1 MKSLLL
7 TILVLCIT
15 TSCSFKQV
23 YDYGAA
29 VPAVTGLTP
38 AHSFERNARWVLSQ
52 DSSFYVALSVSEH
65 GREDDIQSLASLSAD
80 DEVVVQIH
88 NAVTDVLAV
97 QIGRRF
103 PRVMRSQQIESLFS
117 ARQSALQNRI
127 DFVIYPRL
135 LVWED
140 TVGTWSEIAHVLRV
154 RETSQ
159 ASSAFGLDRARLHLT
174 VMDSTSGRILDVV
187 SIDTRAGVLNL
198 YEENPGQ
205 LLSSALGGY
214 LDSLVP

>member
-1 MKSLLL
+1 MKRLLL
-7 TILVLCIT
+7 TILIFCINT
-15 TSCSFKQV
+15 ACSFKQV

-38 AHSFERNARWVLSQ
+38 AHSFERNSRWVLSQ
-52 DSSFYVALSVSEH
+52 DSSFYVALSVSEQ
-65 GREDDIQSLASLSAD
+65 GRENGIQSLASMPAD
-80 DEVVVQIH
+80 SQVVMQIH
-88 NAVTDVLAV
+88 NDVTDILAV

-103 PRVMRSQQIESLFS
+103 PRVMRSQQSESLFA

-127 DFVIYPRL
+127 DFIIYPRL

-159 ASSAFGLDRARLHLT
+159 ASAAFGLDRARLHLT
-174 VMDSTSGRILDVV
+174 VMDSNSGRIIDVV
-187 SIDTRAGVLNL
+187 SIDTRAGVLGL
-198 YEENPGQ
+198 YEENPAH